1 MQLMPM
7 TRTAQSILAAAL
19 VVVALAAAV
28 AHLSVPRPHTTSS
41 SNSAVFAAPSAAG
54 ATGTTPTRTAPPT
67 EPPDAGLDQTDGGDP
82 ERPGNAE
89 PTNTPTGRGSDT
101 RHDRLP
107 AGENTR
113 LVRQAAKFWTAFSLR
128 KPRDRKAAVAQVAV
142 PYLAEQM
149 AVDRT
154 DRIPVLHVRRT
165 AVLPSSFSSALTVS
179 QMTAGGW
186 WYVVF
191 VYDPDHETWMA
202 QEYEQAPANL
212 VSDANTVLDRA
223 TARR

>member
-1 MQLMPM
+1 MAL
-7 TRTAQSILAAAL
+7 TRTSQSILAAGL
-19 VVVALAAAV
+19 VVIALTVAA
-28 AHLSVPRPHTTSS
+28 AHLSVPASDTTTSS
-41 SNSAVFAAPSAAG
+41 NSPVSAAPSPVG
-54 ATGTTPTRTAPPT
+54 PTGITPPPAAPPT
-67 EPPDAGLDQTDGGDP
+67 EAPDAGLNLTDGGDP
-82 ERPGNAE
+82 DRPRNAE
-89 PTNTPTGRGSDT
+89 PTNTPTGRGSDIH
-101 RHDRLP
+101 HDQLP
-107 AGENTR
+107 AGENAR
-113 LVRQAAKFWTAFSLR
+113 LIEQAAKFWTAFSLR
-128 KPRDRKAAVAQVAV
+128 NPQDREAAVAQVTV

-179 QMTAGGW
+179 QMTTGGW

-212 VSDANTVLDRA
+212 VSDADTVLDRA
-223 TARR
+223 TGRR